1 MQKRQ
6 MYSVQ
11 TFFTYIDVTW
21 GSWVQESFHGMA
33 MFGIIFHSPHGRP
46 KEWANLWTTMRRC
59 CTENTAGSITSKKA
73 RFVMGAWRG
82 AGSEDARCF
91 VKREE
96 SRHQDTYS
104 LEWSME
110 FLNCFLSWFP
120 NNSETNGYPT
130 HSSGCGGGSGSQHD
144 GLGAV
149 GFLCFA
155 TESRDHFHCRC
166 LVGRSICWT
175 CMVCW
180 FVCLFVCWCLK
191 WKWKVWRNDH
201 IPLHCSLW
209 FSLNFAGNRKR
220 CPQPETGIPPGRK
233 CP

>member
-1 MQKRQ
+1 

-11 TFFTYIDVTW
+11 IFFTYIDVTW

-73 RFVMGAWRG
+73 QFVTGAWRG

-104 LEWSME
+104 LEMIHGVFKLFSIMISEQFWDKWLPNSQLRMRWWQR
-110 FLNCFLSWFP
+110 FAAWRTWGSWVPMLCHRVAWPFPLSVPCWPFDLLDM
-120 NNSETNGYPT
+120 Y
-130 HSSGCGGGSGSQHD
+130 
-144 GLGAV
+144 GL
-149 GFLCFA
+149 L
-155 TESRDHFHCRC
+155 
-166 LVGRSICWT
+166 
-175 CMVCW
+175 
-180 FVCLFVCWCLK
+180 VCLLM
-191 WKWKVWRNDH
+191 
-201 IPLHCSLW
+201 S
-209 FSLNFAGNRKR
+209 
-220 CPQPETGIPPGRK
+220 
-233 CP
+233 